1 MYSVAGYKKI
11 NFSQKI
17 GCNKKNT
24 CITLHRQCPL
34 KTECLGLKN
43 FSFFKIN
50 PINLSLHMI
59 NLSNTI
65 DISALDVTQE
75 DVINNSFLF
84 SSKTIK
90 FSEVEVELKDIE
102 KDERRCLFWKDVQ
115 TGLVLGGSAI
125 GIWVFYE
132 GLTTWEKWI
141 KEQEKKNIQ
150 EEIELTGI
158 YIDPN
163 ASNVETSIDPITGK
177 KIQIKS
183 EKDI

>member
-1 MYSVAGYKKI
+1 MYFVASYKKT
-11 NFSQKI
+11 NFLQKI
-17 GCNKKNT
+17 SYKKNI
-24 CITLHRQCPL
+24 CILSPYRCFT
-34 KTECLGLKN
+34 KVKCLDSKKISLSRKN
-43 FSFFKIN
+43 FN
-50 PINLSLHMI
+50 GLNLNML

-65 DISALDVTQE
+65 DISSLALAQE

-84 SSKTIK
+84 SSKTTK
-90 FSEVEVELKDIE
+90 FSEVEMELKDAE
-102 KDERRCLFWKDVQ
+102 KDERRYLIQKDIQ
-115 TGLVLGGSAI
+115 TGFILGGSMI
-125 GIWVFYE
+125 GIWLFYE
-132 GLTTWEKWI
+132 GLNIWEKWI

-183 EKDI
+183 EKNV